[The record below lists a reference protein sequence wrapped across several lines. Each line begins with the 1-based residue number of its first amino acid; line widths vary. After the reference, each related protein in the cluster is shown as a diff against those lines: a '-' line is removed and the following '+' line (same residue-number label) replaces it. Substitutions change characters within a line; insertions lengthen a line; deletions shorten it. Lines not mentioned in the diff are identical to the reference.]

1 MILYVKNHNFNYEL
15 EKLIR
20 IFFPNDKI
28 VQKDY
33 LEMKTTD
40 NEYVYTELSEEK
52 DKYDLKMKVKLGEFE
67 VNKEANVE
75 KIFEDNLLECER
87 VFAVNLFEILKNFTK
102 RTPPWGILSGVRPV
116 KLLRT
121 IISEA
126 GKEGAVK
133 YFKEK
138 FLVNEN
144 KIKKSLDV
152 LGVQDKILKLSKEN
166 SFSLYVAIPFCPTRC
181 SYCSFVSHSIER
193 TNKLIPIY
201 LELLLKELEY
211 TGKIVKELKL
221 RLESVYIGGGTPTT
235 LDHNQLI
242 VLIESIYKNF
252 DMNTCREFT
261 VEAGRPDTINE
272 EKLKVLKLFGVTRIS
287 INPQT
292 FKEETLK
299 LIGRKHTVEDTL
311 NAYNLAVKCG
321 IDNINMDLIA
331 GLPGE
336 DQDDFINSLENV
348 CKLGPKNITIHTLSL
363 KRASRMNFLNTKIA
377 IEDDLAIEKMLNFSD
392 EKLYDENY
400 YPYYLYRQS
409 KMLGNLENTGFSK
422 RGFENL
428 YNIFIMEE
436 IHSIISCGASG
447 ITKLKNPYNG
457 QIERICNFKFA
468 YEYIDRFN
476 EVISRKDR
484 VRIFYEEF
492 SR

>member
-1 MILYVKNHNFNYEL
+1 M
-15 EKLIR
+15 
-20 IFFPNDKI
+20 
-28 VQKDY
+28 
-33 LEMKTTD
+33 
-40 NEYVYTELSEEK
+40 
-52 DKYDLKMKVKLGEFE
+52 
-67 VNKEANVE
+67 
-75 KIFEDNLLECER
+75 
-87 VFAVNLFEILKNFTK
+87 
-102 RTPPWGILSGVRPV
+102 
-116 KLLRT
+116 
-121 IISEA
+121 
-126 GKEGAVK
+126 
-133 YFKEK
+133 
-138 FLVNEN
+138 
-144 KIKKSLDV
+144 
-152 LGVQDKILKLSKEN
+152 
-166 SFSLYVAIPFCPTRC
+166 
-181 SYCSFVSHSIER
+181 
-193 TNKLIPIY
+193 
-201 LELLLKELEY
+201 
-211 TGKIVKELKL
+211 
-221 RLESVYIGGGTPTT
+221 
-235 LDHNQLI
+235 
-242 VLIESIYKNF
+242 LIESIYKNF